1 MTVRTGMQTLIDT
14 VRGYANAGTA
24 EWTVETESSYIS
36 YWSDVEIQRVLD
48 RHRIDIVHQDMQPIL
63 SYSGGSVIYLTYDL
77 GYGNVESGTAVFK
90 IEDVSGTIGGWTM
103 DYARGIATFS
113 SNTSGSTYYWT
124 GNTYDLYGAAADIWR
139 MKAANVARMV
149 NFSTDGHS
157 INRGDLRKSYLE
169 MADYFA
175 GMSPFGAA
183 YSVKMT
189 RDDV

>member
-1 MTVRTGMQTLIDT
+1 MTLRTGMQTLIDT

-24 EWTVETESSYIS
+24 EWTIETESSYIT
-36 YWSDVEIQRVLD
+36 YWSDIEIQRVLD
-48 RHRIDIVHQDMQPIL
+48 RHRIDIVHESMDPVL
-63 SYSGGSVIYLTYDL
+63 SYSGGSVVYLTYDL
-77 GYGNVESGTAVFK
+77 NYGNIESGTAVFK
-90 IEDVSGTIGGWTM
+90 IEDVSGTISGWTM
-103 DYARGIATFS
+103 DYARGIATFAT
-113 SNTSGSTYYWT
+113 NTSGSAYYWT

-139 MKAANVARMV
+139 MKAANVARLV

-157 INRGDLRKSYLE
+157 VNRGELRKTYLE

-175 GMSPFGAA
+175 GMSPYGSA